1 VLSFAQMTLRS
12 QSARRRNSYIEI
24 EANPLEALRSAA
36 SSSPGPHD
44 ERASAAAASLT
55 ALQSPGAAVSS
66 ASGAASSVS
75 PSASTRQHGGVAP
88 SPGAPPPV
96 SPGFENMTNNSELI
110 SADAFDV
117 FLKDVKAAL

>member
-1 VLSFAQMTLRS
+1 MTLRS

-36 SSSPGPHD
+36 SFSPGSHD
-44 ERASAAAASLT
+44 ERAAAAAASLT

-66 ASGAASSVS
+66 ASGSSVS

-117 FLKDVKAAL
+117 FLKDVKAAP